1 MSTSELADGRLAG
14 VLIDG
19 GHVDRRIYRDPKI
32 LELER
37 ELIFRRTWQYACT
50 TREVGTPGDYHALT
64 VAGEPVLVVR
74 GNDGA
79 LRAFYNAC
87 SHRAAVLTGGRDGNC
102 GRVLK
107 CMYHGWAFSLHG
119 ELMAVPYAEE
129 GYGPGFD
136 RSAHGLVP
144 VHCDTFGDLVFV
156 ALDPLV
162 PTLADYLGPFA
173 ARLAPYVKGIEAIGR
188 NSWVYEGNW
197 KAWHENFRDNYHP
210 EFTHRAIHD
219 LTPHYADAGG
229 NWGFDEG
236 HSVLQWAGPGV
247 TSHAR
252 YIRNLERYSGVRIGA
267 IEAPIERTSREG
279 APNEVLAVFPNA
291 DFQPRTT
298 VDALGRKAGFI
309 QVVTPLGVDRARV
322 DLTVY
327 SSVHDDPATRRMMLE
342 NVADTQGSWGKI
354 STDDTEA
361 AYRVQLGSRAGAG
374 RNIYTRGT
382 APSDGGPDAQS
393 RDEYSQRAFFRA
405 YARYL
410 SGANPAALSAT

>member
-1 MSTSELADGRLAG
+1 VSQSPMIGKGL
-14 VLIDG
+14 VDG
-19 GHVDRRIYRDPKI
+19 GHVDRQIYRDPQI
-32 LELER
+32 LELEN

-50 TREVGTPGDYHALT
+50 VHDVRAPGDYHTLT

-74 GNDGA
+74 GDDGV

-87 SHRAAVLTGGRDGNC
+87 THRAAVLTGERHGNC

-107 CMYHGWAFSLHG
+107 CMYHAWAFSLRG
-119 ELMAVPYAEE
+119 DLVGVPYQE
-129 GYGPGFD
+129 GYDPGFD
-136 RSAHGLVP
+136 RGAYGLVP
-144 VHCDTFGDLVFV
+144 VACETFCDLVFV
-156 ALDPLV
+156 ALNPVV
-162 PTLADYLGPFA
+162 PTLAEYLGPFA
-173 ARLAPYVKGIEAIGR
+173 ARLAPYVTGIEPIGR
-188 NSWVYEGNW
+188 NSWVYDGNW

-236 HSVLQWAGPGV
+236 HSVLQWAGPGI
-247 TSHAR
+247 TSHDR
-252 YIRNLERYSGVRIGA
+252 YVRNLERYSGVRLGPVA
-267 IEAPIERTSREG
+267 APVERTSREG
-279 APNEVLAVFPNA
+279 APDEVLAVFPNA

-298 VDALGRKAGFI
+298 VNARGLKTGFI
-309 QVVTPLGVDRARV
+309 QTVTPLDTDRARV

-327 SSVHDDPATRRMMLE
+327 SSVHDTPATRQEMLD

-361 AYRVQLGSRAGAG
+361 AYRVQLGGRAIGAG

-382 APSDGGPDAQS
+382 APGNGGPSAQS

-410 SGANPAALSAT
+410 STSEAPPG